1 MRPLPTKIN
10 AQIPSSQVRVI
21 AEDDRDLG
29 VYSLT
34 EACRLAR
41 TRGHDLLQI
50 GANDDPPTC
59 RLVGRSRFLFY
70 RLCPK
75 ADGTQII

>member
-1 MRPLPTKIN
+1 MN
-10 AQIPSSQVRVI
+10 AQIASSQVRVI
-21 AEDDRDLG
+21 AEDNSDLG

-41 TRGHDLLQI
+41 RRGYDLVQL
-50 GANDDPPTC
+50 GPNNDPPTC

-70 RLCPK
+70 RLRKK
-75 ADGTQII
+75 ADGTPII